1 MRKKK
6 IKIAIIATTVV
17 VLVGLT
23 GVVVSEAREREKYND
38 LVSKALS
45 EFEANNYEEAKN
57 LYIESTNIK
66 VNSEV
71 NKKLEEIYDIEVQ
84 EEKIKLATEIYSEG
98 KLEEALDILNTIDE
112 GTIEVIN
119 TQLNS
124 LKDKINK
131 EIEEKKEAERIAKE
145 KEEEERKKAEAEK
158 KRIEEEKQRI
168 EQEKT
173 AKKEQELKENEN
185 KQASLKTYYYKTNIS
200 DNERGEKPGF
210 PYITYGEAEK
220 VIAKAYFKRYPEHSG
235 ENLFMYITP
244 ADGSFYGNIFFNG
257 EHTRTYELNALN
269 GDIHQDHK
277 LPDYTYEY
285 PEGTPR
291 NNASIKF

>member
-1 MRKKK
+1 MRKKR
-6 IKIAIIATTVV
+6 IKIVIITATVIL
-17 VLVGLT
+17 LVGTT
-23 GVVVSEAREREKYND
+23 GVVVSEARERAKYNN
-38 LVSKALS
+38 LVSKALA
-45 EFEANNYEEAKN
+45 EFKANNYDEAKN
-57 LYIESTNIK
+57 LYIESTKIK
-66 VNSEV
+66 ENPEV
-71 NKKLEEIYDIEVQ
+71 NKKLEEISDIEVQ
-84 EEKIKLATEIYSEG
+84 EKNIKLATELYDED
-98 KLEEALDILNTIDE
+98 KLEEALDILNTTNE
-112 GTIEVIN
+112 GTVEVIN
-119 TQLNS
+119 TELNR

-158 KRIEEEKQRI
+158 KRIEEEKA
-168 EQEKT
+168 

>member
-6 IKIAIIATTVV
+6 IKIAVITATVV

-66 VNSEV
+66 ENPEV
-71 NKKLEEIYDIEVQ
+71 NKKLEEISSIEVQ
-84 EEKIKLATEIYSEG
+84 EKNIKLATELYNEG
-98 KLEEALDILNTIDE
+98 KLEEALDILNTTNE
-112 GTIEVIN
+112 GTVDIIN
-119 TQLNS
+119 TELNS

-131 EIEEKKEAERIAKE
+131 GIEEKKEAERIAKE
-145 KEEEERKKAEAEK
+145 KEEERKKAEAEK
-158 KRIEEEKQRI
+158 KRLEEEKQRI
-168 EQEKT
+168 EQEEAT
-173 AKKEQELKENEN
+173 KKEQELKENAN

-200 DNERGEKPGF
+200 DSERGKKPIS
-210 PYITYGEAEK
+210 PYITYGEAENI
-220 VIAKAYFKRYPEHSG
+220 IAKAYFKRYPEHSG

-257 EHTRTYELNALN
+257 ELTRTYELNALN
-269 GDIHQDHK
+269 GDMVSDSKI
-277 LPDYTYEY
+277 PDYTYEY